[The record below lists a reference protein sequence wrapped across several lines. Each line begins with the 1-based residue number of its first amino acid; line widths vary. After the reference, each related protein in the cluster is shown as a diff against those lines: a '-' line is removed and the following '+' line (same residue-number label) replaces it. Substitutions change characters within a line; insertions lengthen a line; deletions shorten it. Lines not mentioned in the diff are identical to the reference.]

1 MSCRS
6 VVLLLLLGGPATF
19 TAAGGESPVG
29 ARERVFALKDVSALT
44 LLEKVPELA
53 GGQQA
58 VCTQQPDPNVRG
70 YPGLRSDRPVYASAQ
85 FSSLYEERNPALLY
99 HFVADESGG
108 PGTGYDRLYAD
119 LNGNGD
125 LRDDVPV
132 APRKDAPPEL
142 LLRYTS
148 IEKEVFFENIGIPL
162 PFGSEGLRPLE
173 VVPRLLLL
181 KSGGAMLS
189 FVPTRAR
196 RGRIEVGGRG
206 YDVFLGQIHP
216 VCGWFDHPQTVL
228 RLVPRGVPA
237 TKAVP
242 AAASL
247 LMTMP
252 RLEGTYYRFAA
263 TPAGEKLTVRPY
275 DGPMGALEIGGGP
288 KFQTADITATG
299 WLRSR
304 DAVVS
309 LAGAECRLPAGDYV
323 LDSVTVTHKELS
335 FAIQP
340 NYHSD
345 GGFRSRLYH
354 APTYPVPIRAGER
367 FILDFSRQPRIIFAD
382 PPKDSRVKVG
392 QRMFVEAVLADPVLD
407 FVVSNLNYTPPPQD
421 APAKLP
427 AGTRAAPRSV
437 TLNPHVKI
445 SHPNGEVV
453 DEGTMHYG

>member
-1 MSCRS
+1 MSCQA
-6 VVLLLLLGGPATF
+6 VVLLLLGCPVAF
-19 TAAGGESPVG
+19 TATAGESSAA
-29 ARERVFALKDVSALT
+29 ARERVFALEDVSALSV
-44 LLEKVPELA
+44 LQQVPELA

-58 VCTQQPDPNVRG
+58 ICQKQPDPNVRG
-70 YPGLRSDRPVYASAQ
+70 YPALKSDRPVYASAQ
-85 FSSLYEERNPALLY
+85 FSNFFEEKNPALLY

-132 APRKDAPPEL
+132 ATRKDAPPEL

-162 PFGSEGLRPLE
+162 PFGAEGLRPLE
-173 VVPRLLLL
+173 VVPRLLVL

-196 RGRIEVGGRG
+196 RGRIEVGGRD

-216 VCGWFDHPQTVL
+216 VCGWFDHPQTAL
-228 RLVPRGVPA
+228 QMLPRRESGS
-237 TKAVP
+237 P
-242 AAASL
+242 AAPGPTVR

-252 RLEGTYYRFAA
+252 YLGGTYYRFAA
-263 TPAGEKLTVRPY
+263 TPTGDKLTVRPY
-275 DGPMGALEIGGGP
+275 DGPMGTLVIGGGP
-288 KFQTADITATG
+288 RFQTADTVATG

-304 DAVVS
+304 DAMIRVES
-309 LAGAECRLPAGDYV
+309 AECRLPTGDYV
-323 LDSVTVTHKELS
+323 LDSMTVAHKQLT
-335 FAIQP
+335 FAIQQ
-340 NYHSD
+340 NCHTD
-345 GGFRSRLYH
+345 GGFRSRLYRT
-354 APTYPVPIRAGER
+354 PTYPLAIRPGER
-367 FILDFSRQPRIIFAD
+367 FVLDFSRTPRIIFAD
-382 PPKDSRVKVG
+382 PPKDSRVKAG

-407 FVVSNLNYTPPPQD
+407 FVVSNLNYTPPPQNG
-421 APAKLP
+421 PAEVP

-445 SHPNGEVV
+445 SRSNGEVV